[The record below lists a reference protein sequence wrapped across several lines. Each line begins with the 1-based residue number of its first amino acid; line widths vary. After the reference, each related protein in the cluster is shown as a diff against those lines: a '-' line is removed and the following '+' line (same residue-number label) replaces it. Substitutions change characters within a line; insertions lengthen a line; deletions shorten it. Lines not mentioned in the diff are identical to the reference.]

1 VILKESNI
9 AKPLFARL
17 QQLARSRFFSRDV
30 ADPGVWQ
37 TIGWWEV
44 RRVPYNLLVGA
55 AGVIT
60 CAVCFITALVCE
72 HFLGDP
78 IGLPDP
84 PAFAF
89 LGIAAYGVM
98 ANICYTG
105 GWIAELVVQQVW
117 PDEGKAFGKI
127 AFFLGLIF
135 SILLTLVPGG
145 LIAVIGAIRLLMLF
159 FG

>member
-1 VILKESNI
+1 MKESRI
-9 AKPLFARL
+9 VKALFAQLQRL
-17 QQLARSRFFSRDV
+17 VNSRFFSRNV
-30 ADPGVWQ
+30 PDPGVWQ

-60 CAVCFITALVCE
+60 CAACFITALLCE

-84 PAFAF
+84 PGFAF
-89 LGIAAYGVM
+89 LGIAAYGII

-127 AFFLGLIF
+127 SFFLGLIF
-135 SILLTLVPGG
+135 SILLTLVLGG
-145 LIAVIGAIRLLMLF
+145 LIAAIGAIRLLMHF
-159 FG
+159 FR